1 MTFKVGDYIRGANSG
16 FIYQIVALYAP
27 LNNNYTCRNVVGSS
41 SLEKVYCAK
50 FNALA
55 VTEAEVMAAVLTGK
69 T

>member
-16 FIYQIVALYAP
+16 NIYQIVALYAP
-27 LNNNYTCRNVVGSS
+27 LNNNYTCRNVVGS